1 MLQRTRRSLSHG
13 KPTHRRSRSSTD
25 SARIELPTPNL
36 SVGKSLPESLRR
48 RQTIREFGSK
58 KLSLQLLSNL
68 LWAACGVNR
77 PKGPFGALGI
87 TAASASNSQEIDLF
101 VAIDDGVYLFDA
113 RQHRLLPVIASNL
126 RTLAIGPGQKNVVM
140 KAPAQLIYVVDIDRL
155 VHTSLG
161 KKLKLRSDQRVLFAQ
176 SVGYP
181 APSRRAAHEP
191 LKTPLSP
198 GGTSG
203 IALASAKASS
213 TRQRGPLRSPR
224 AESRRDAI
232 EPERPQIRGRERA

>member
-1 MLQRTRRSLSHG
+1 MRQKTPPSQSAG
-13 KPTHRRSRSSTD
+13 KPTHRRSRPSAD

-36 SVGKSLPESLRR
+36 SVGNSLPESLRR

-87 TAASASNSQEIDLF
+87 TAVSASNSQEIDLF

-155 VHTSLG
+155 VHTSL
-161 KKLKLRSDQRVLFAQ
+161 DRVFDGL
-176 SVGYP
+176 V
-181 APSRRAAHEP
+181 R
-191 LKTPLSP
+191 
-198 GGTSG
+198 
-203 IALASAKASS
+203 
-213 TRQRGPLRSPR
+213 
-224 AESRRDAI
+224 
-232 EPERPQIRGRERA
+232 RERRRG